1 MGVCGEDRPRSP
13 DRLPA
18 GGRQAPSALC
28 SVSSWPRVRHPGR
41 AAVQGVGRAGRSPFQ
56 DQDQHPA
63 PRCVPRSGLRPQA
76 LCGSHVV
83 PTLGRGRTRR
93 LGTGTCWVHSPG
105 GDAGPG
111 HGPLACTAAR
121 ARGAASRPRHRRAFA
136 RAVARLLVSAELA
149 RASELKSWPQVSFSL
164 WQGKERPDALRVPRP
179 AGRRRFGPDTGRGDS
194 RVRSWE
200 LWAHGQQPAS
210 PGPDGS
216 AAGRALQGQGTRKE
230 PRKSVSRAGHGARSL
245 RDTRSSPAQVPPLA
259 PYNETWT
266 DMNPKAQT
274 RHVTS
279 PKSRDVHGSQI
290 PGRRDSQ

>member
-1 MGVCGEDRPRSP
+1 M
-13 DRLPA
+13 
-18 GGRQAPSALC
+18 
-28 SVSSWPRVRHPGR
+28 
-41 AAVQGVGRAGRSPFQ
+41 
-56 DQDQHPA
+56 
-63 PRCVPRSGLRPQA
+63 
-76 LCGSHVV
+76 
-83 PTLGRGRTRR
+83 
-93 LGTGTCWVHSPG
+93 
-105 GDAGPG
+105 
-111 HGPLACTAAR
+111 
-121 ARGAASRPRHRRAFA
+121 
-136 RAVARLLVSAELA
+136 RAVTRLLVSAELA

-179 AGRRRFGPDTGRGDS
+179 AGRRRFGPDAGRGDS

-200 LWAHGQQPAS
+200 PWAHGQQPAS

-266 DMNPKAQT
+266 DMNPKSQT